1 MLKHDSIWP
10 HGLNT
15 RLHMD
20 SLVELAE
27 FRRSCLR
34 HGWPPDHDAAATPVQ
49 LDLDAVRRQCRPR
62 RGSHAG
68 PAGPRR
74 CETAAGSVDHDAAA
88 TPAQL
93 DLDAVRRQL
102 AVSTD
107 LPPPATTNDQRVPAD
122 NNKNTADTRDHH
134 TSP

>member
-34 HGWPPDHDAAATPVQ
+34 HGWPPDHDAAATSAQ
-49 LDLDAVRRQCRPR
+49 LDLDAVRRRCRPR

-74 CETAAGSVDHDAAA
+74 RET
-88 TPAQL
+88 
-93 DLDAVRRQL
+93 
-102 AVSTD
+102 AVST
-107 LPPPATTNDQRVPAD
+107 TTRQPR
-122 NNKNTADTRDHH
+122 RSSW
-134 TSP
+134 TSTP

>member
-49 LDLDAVRRQCRPR
+49 LDLDAVRRQ
-62 RGSHAG
+62 
-68 PAGPRR
+68 
-74 CETAAGSVDHDAAA
+74 
-88 TPAQL
+88 
-93 DLDAVRRQL
+93 L

-107 LPPPATTNDQRVPAD
+107 LPPPATINDQRVPAD
-122 NNKNTADTRDHH
+122 QKKNTADTRHDHQ

>member
-1 MLKHDSIWP
+1 MYNGILDKLSGACDGAVVATDDERLERILENDLMLKHDSIWP

-34 HGWPPDHDAAATPVQ
+34 HGWPPDHDAAAT
-49 LDLDAVRRQCRPR
+49 
-62 RGSHAG
+62 S
-68 PAGPRR
+68 
-74 CETAAGSVDHDAAA
+74 
-88 TPAQL
+88 AQL

-122 NNKNTADTRDHH
+122 QKKNTADTRLDHQ

>member
-34 HGWPPDHDAAATPVQ
+34 HGWPSDHDAAAT
-49 LDLDAVRRQCRPR
+49 
-62 RGSHAG
+62 S
-68 PAGPRR
+68 
-74 CETAAGSVDHDAAA
+74 
-88 TPAQL
+88 AQL

-102 AVSTD
+102 AVST
-107 LPPPATTNDQRVPAD
+107 TTRQPR
-122 NNKNTADTRDHH
+122 RSSW
-134 TSP
+134 TSTP